1 MDSARGLRPSVR
13 HVLVVSHISLTD
25 IGRLP
30 GLGRLV
36 LEQLSALIGY
46 THRPTLSNRCVRR
59 LPHLACE
66 TSGKVKRYS
75 CNGKPYVPKHTK
87 NIPQTNIVDAT

>member
-46 THRPTLSNRCVRR
+46 TRRPTLSDRCVRR
-59 LPHLACE
+59 SPHLACE
-66 TSGKVKRYS
+66 TSGIKRYT
-75 CNGKPYVPKHTK
+75 CNGKPYVPKHNK
-87 NIPQTNIVDAT
+87 NIPQTGYQP